1 MSRELRSYLGILLG
15 LVSGA
20 YLYAFFR
27 SVAPQGLAFGVALI
41 GVSAGFGA
49 RLGRTLGTPTQ
60 LRILI
65 FGALFTALLTE
76 YFVSQNLALGDSH
89 PSFARHLLRDPLRL
103 LFDIGFL
110 VGGIFLGVRII
121 FARRN

>member
-15 LVSGA
+15 LFCGA

-41 GVSAGFGA
+41 GVSAGCGA
-49 RLGRTLGTPTQ
+49 RFGRALGTPTQ

-65 FGALFTALLTE
+65 FGSLLTALLTE
-76 YFVSQNLALGDSH
+76 YFVSQSLASGEAH
-89 PSFARHLLRDPLRL
+89 PGFAQHLLRDPLRL

>member
-15 LVSGA
+15 LVCGA

-41 GVSAGFGA
+41 GVSAGIGA
-49 RLGRTLGTPTQ
+49 RLCRALGTPTQ

-76 YFVSQNLALGDSH
+76 YFVSQSLALEGSY

-103 LFDIGFL
+103 FFDIGFL

>member
-1 MSRELRSYLGILLG
+1 MSRDLRSYLGIFLG
-15 LVSGA
+15 LLSGA

-27 SVAPQGLAFGVALI
+27 SVAPQGLAFGVAFI

-49 RLGRTLGTPTQ
+49 RLCRALGTPTQ

-65 FGALFTALLTE
+65 FGALFTALFTE
-76 YFVSQNLALGDSH
+76 YFVSQIIVLDDSRTG
-89 PSFARHLLRDPLRL
+89 FAQHLLRDPLRL

-121 FARRN
+121 FARRR